1 MRILLVDDEVDF
13 VVTLAER
20 LSFRGIESDWTAKP
34 EDAIEKA
41 KLRNYELAVLDVKMP
56 KVSGINLK
64 KRLQEIYPEM
74 KFIFLTGHGSEESYL
89 AGTREAGVDY
99 YLLKPV
105 QIEEL
110 VDKIRTAVT
119 GEGEDRDER

>member
-20 LSFRGIESDWTAKP
+20 LSLRGIESDWTAKP
-34 EDAIEKA
+34 EEAIEMA
-41 KLRNYELAVLDVKMP
+41 KRHSYDLAVLDVKMP

-64 KRLQEIYPEM
+64 KRLQELYPDM

-105 QIEEL
+105 RIEEL
-110 VDKIRTAVT
+110 VDKIRSAVT
-119 GEGEDRDER
+119 GEGGDSDER